1 MRLPACLPF
10 GVQCQKGIAYT
21 GLGQV
26 SSEGFKFNTL
36 NLLHIVCTKKTVQLE
51 RFPHSTFSF
60 FFWEANSS

>member
-36 NLLHIVCTKKTVQLE
+36 NLLHIVCIKKTS
-51 RFPHSTFSF
+51 STGKISSF
-60 FFWEANSS
+60 NIFLFFWEANSS